1 MSKFK
6 KGDQV
11 IYEGS
16 LATITDVHDYLP
28 TSRGPKKMIWYSVT
42 KEGFK
47 SSYAVSQKA
56 GSLKKASWKKAK
68 S

>member
-28 TSRGPKKMIWYSVT
+28 TSRGPKKMIWYSVR
-42 KEGFK
+42 KEGCWTC
-47 SSYAVSQKA
+47 YAVSQKA
-56 GSLKKASWKKAK
+56 GSLKRASRKKAK

>member
-1 MSKFK
+1 MSKFQ
-6 KGDQV
+6 KGDRV

-42 KEGFK
+42 KEGMRT
-47 SSYAVSQKA
+47 SYAVSQKV
-56 GSLKKASWKKAK
+56 GSLKKVSQKKAK
-68 S
+68 